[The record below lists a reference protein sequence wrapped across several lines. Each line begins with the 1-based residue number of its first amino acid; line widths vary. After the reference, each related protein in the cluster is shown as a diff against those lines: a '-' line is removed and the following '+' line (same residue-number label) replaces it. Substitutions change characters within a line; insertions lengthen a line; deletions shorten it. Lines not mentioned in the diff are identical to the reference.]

1 MRGDVVEEAL
11 WEIEAPQVLQAVQQP
26 VGVGG
31 IAARLELPEPD
42 EPRHAGVD
50 RFVEQMLQ
58 FAPKPGRNPLGD
70 AGFDLAF
77 GVDQRVG
84 ADPLDCRRGRQDRS
98 RAPAGT
104 DEPARQVLVRPRQ
117 RRLFAEPVA
126 ELTRRAARAE
136 SVQPAQLGKMLVPGL
151 GPHRVV
157 GQFVPVHVELA
168 TDHDRRRNE
177 LARSRR
183 SSRTPEARWRAGADP
198 RTHPRW
204 AQGRAGKAAEVRA
217 VQSPGRL
224 AAATRR
230 YQAPRSCDTSV
241 AELCSELGIRPVTLY
256 RYVGPQ
262 GQLREALA
270 GDVGTRQPTAREGQV
285 GPVRVAERSVGYR
298 GSRVMPA
305 EGRDLRWKRWRNA
318 AGSREWPTA

>member
-1 MRGDVVEEAL
+1 MFE
-11 WEIEAPQVLQAVQQP
+11 AVQQP

-70 AGFDLAF
+70 ADFDLAF
-77 GVDQRVG
+77 GVDHRVG
-84 ADPLDCRRGRQDRS
+84 AKSLDCRRGRQDRS
-98 RAPAGT
+98 RAPAGI

-126 ELTRRAARAE
+126 ELTRCAAREGAE

-168 TDHDRRRNE
+168 TDEIHDRRRSE
-177 LARSRR
+177 LARSQQAVRPL
-183 SSRTPEARWRAGADP
+183 SAG
-198 RTHPRW
+198 
-204 AQGRAGKAAEVRA
+204 QN
-217 VQSPGRL
+217 
-224 AAATRR
+224 
-230 YQAPRSCDTSV
+230 
-241 AELCSELGIRPVTLY
+241 
-256 RYVGPQ
+256 
-262 GQLREALA
+262 
-270 GDVGTRQPTAREGQV
+270 
-285 GPVRVAERSVGYR
+285 
-298 GSRVMPA
+298 GSRCPRGMSSARCPRGMPSA
-305 EGRDLRWKRWRNA
+305 RCPRGMSSARCPRGMSSARCP
-318 AGSREWPTA
+318 REQFP